1 MSDSYN
7 SRSRSTALP
16 EDLET
21 RPPALGT
28 GETIKRLIEQLG
40 ETWRQIASRISF
52 WTVVFAAAALSC
64 VYYFIFAES
73 LYDSNSI
80 VSVQNKSSIS
90 TGASSVLGS
99 VLSSGAG
106 GVQTQQIY
114 DYVTSMDML
123 KVLDKQFHLRQLY
136 SSSQRNPFW
145 RLWFPQSDDRFLSFY
160 QGMVEVVPD
169 TTNSL
174 LTIDVLDYDA
184 KRSKAIADAIVAQ
197 SQKFV
202 NDQASVMQRQTMQFA
217 QNELQNSVKA
227 VQAAKIPYEQSVAEM
242 RLSAAQTALATATG
256 MANQQ
261 QMFIIPVSAPTL
273 PTNTTR
279 PERLLDIAGIT
290 LVAAITY
297 AVAFLMW
304 ANVRDHR
311 K

>member
-1 MSDSYN
+1 VSDSYH
-7 SRSRSTALP
+7 SRSRNTVLS
-16 EDLET
+16 EELET

-40 ETWRQIASRISF
+40 DTWRQIASRISF
-52 WTVVFAAAALSC
+52 WTVVFAAAALSS

-80 VSVQNKSSIS
+80 LSVQNKSSIA

-106 GVQTQQIY
+106 GGQTQQIY
-114 DYVTSMDML
+114 DYITSMDML
-123 KVLDKQFHLRQLY
+123 RVLDKRFHLRQLY

-145 RLWFPQSDDRFLSFY
+145 RLWFPQSDDQFLSFY
-160 QGMVEVVPD
+160 QSMVLVVPD

-184 KRSKAIADAIVAQ
+184 KRSKAISDAIVAQ
-197 SQKFV
+197 SQVFV
-202 NDQASVMQRQTMQFA
+202 NEQAAVMQRQTMQFA
-217 QNELQNSVKA
+217 QTELQNAVKA
-227 VQAAKIPYEQSVAEM
+227 VQAAKIPYEQSIAEM
-242 RLSAAQTALATATG
+242 RLSAAQSALATATG

-261 QMFIIPVSAPTL
+261 QSFIIPVAAPTL

-279 PERLLDIAGIT
+279 PERMLDISG
-290 LVAAITY
+290 LVVIAAITY